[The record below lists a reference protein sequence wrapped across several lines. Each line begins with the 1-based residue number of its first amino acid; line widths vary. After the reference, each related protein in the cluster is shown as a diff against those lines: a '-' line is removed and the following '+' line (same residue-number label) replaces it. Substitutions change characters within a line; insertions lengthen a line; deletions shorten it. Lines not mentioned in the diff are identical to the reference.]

1 MELIDE
7 HKIHN
12 FSRLQIHAWWNNLK
26 DNAQIFIIRQ
36 DIFAFRLMPEVKT
49 NFLKSFDLA
58 FLAGVTSFPF
68 DILIILFNA

>member
-1 MELIDE
+1 MRKYSLLD
-7 HKIHN
+7 KI
-12 FSRLQIHAWWNNLK
+12 F
-26 DNAQIFIIRQ
+26 
-36 DIFAFRLMPEVKT
+36 FAFRLMPEVKT